1 MDDQEKR
8 QNTDKRKRATRAER
22 MARLEAQLKELSA
35 QEKRAKKAENWRNI
49 RVMAYAMAS
58 MLQSAMKTQND
69 YTYSALIRMAQ
80 RTLNKRDRDRL
91 MAILDQ
97 LGLSGKLSS
106 DPQEPLTLQDS
117 GWCRSPMMRDGSPS
131 SGQ

>member
-58 MLQSAMKTQND
+58 MLQSAMLTQND
-69 YTYSALIRMAQ
+69 YAYSALIRMSQ
-80 RTLNKRDRDRL
+80 RTLNKRDRERL

-106 DPQEPLTLQDS
+106 DPQEPMTLQDS
-117 GWCRSPMMRDGSPS
+117 GWCRSPMMRDGSPP

>member
-1 MDDQEKR
+1 MDDQEKK

-58 MLQSAMKTQND
+58 ALQSAMTND
-69 YTYSALIRMAQ
+69 HTYPVLLRMAQ
-80 RTLNKRDRDRL
+80 RTLNKRDRERL
-91 MAILDQ
+91 VAILDQ